1 MCYYANPV
9 SVASNQFALMR
20 KPEVNGQAVVDGAPT
35 PEVSI
40 PNEAAV
46 NARGVQDTEKIWR
59 IP

>member
-46 NARGVQDTEKIWR
+46 NARGVQDTEKI
-59 IP
+59 